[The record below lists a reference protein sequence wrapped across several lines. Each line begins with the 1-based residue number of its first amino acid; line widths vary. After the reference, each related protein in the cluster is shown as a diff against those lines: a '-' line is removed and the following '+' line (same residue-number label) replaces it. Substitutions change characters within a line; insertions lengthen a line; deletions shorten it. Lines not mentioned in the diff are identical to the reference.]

1 MSSMISF
8 PRTTKGAGQGYL
20 AEAKQPKAP
29 GVVVVQEWW
38 RLLGQIKSVCD
49 RLAEAGFTALAPDLY
64 GGKVVPYHDD
74 AAASAEMAALD
85 FASATAESVGGAWDR
100 TLAWFRRSIA

>member
-1 MSSMISF
+1 M
-8 PRTTKGAGQGYL
+8 
-20 AEAKQPKAP
+20 
-29 GVVVVQEWW
+29 WW
-38 RLLGQIKSVCD
+38 GLQGQIKSVCD